1 MIKKKTIK
9 QTALDF
15 VKENGPSSHGEIK
28 RVMYEYR
35 FGRTYDAIKDRG
47 WYTSYFSKD
56 GNGQG
61 AILLKGKE
69 RLIKNKETGLYHYYY
84 DNNY

>member
-1 MIKKKTIK
+1 MKKTIK

-15 VKENGPSSHGEIK
+15 VKENGPTTHGEIK

-35 FGRTYDAIKDRG
+35 FGRTYDPIENRG
-47 WYTSYFSKD
+47 WYSSYFSETRH
-56 GNGQG
+56 GGG

-69 RLIKNKETGLYHYYY
+69 RLIKNSKGLYTYI
-84 DNNY
+84 NN